1 MNGATGSP
9 LAARQTALPYTVMA
23 AALIGLAV
31 VFLLWL
37 LWRFLQKRKQTP
49 EYIEAQKQRPTTLAN
64 VQALAKRISLS
75 RGEAMRLYNICLR
88 TKARN
93 IFYTWNETEYLDS
106 LFRDEFAR
114 LRQKNAE
121 DEVFELFK
129 LRTHLEK
136 ISNLMKTIPSS
147 HNIPESSLLTLPA
160 SGGRSYS
167 FKILK
172 NEQDSITLEMPKNLS
187 GTEFCPKPLDKI
199 VMTFMSKHN
208 MLYVLSTRVIRFQH
222 GSGGIEE
229 MVIRHSNAVSMQNRR
244 QWKRV
249 NIGNKCLFS
258 AVEEIEGK
266 RGEISYA
273 PKENKYEGTLAD
285 VSAGGCMVQT
295 KLPIKRDQ
303 KLWIKISIPDRPEF
317 EAIGLIVS
325 AQKNN
330 ETEVFSLHISF
341 IEIPQ
346 TSRNDILAFVYNY

>member
-1 MNGATGSP
+1 MDTATGSP

-23 AALIGLAV
+23 AALIGLGV

-37 LWRFLQKRKQTP
+37 LWRILQKRKQTP
-49 EYIEAQKQRPTTLAN
+49 EYIEAQKNRPTTLAN
-64 VQALAKRISLS
+64 VQALAKKINLS
-75 RGEAMRLYNICLR
+75 RGEALRLYNICLR
-88 TKARN
+88 AKARN
-93 IFYTWNETEYLDS
+93 IYYTWNEAEYLDN
-106 LFRDEFAR
+106 LFRDEFSR

-121 DEVFELFK
+121 DEIFELFR

-136 ISNLMKTIPSS
+136 ISNLMKNIPSS
-147 HNIPESSLLTLPA
+147 HNIPENSKLTLPA
-160 SGGRSYS
+160 SGGRFYS

-172 NEQDSITLEMPKNLS
+172 NEQDSITLEMPNNLS
-187 GTEFCPKPLDKI
+187 GTDFCPKPLDKI
-199 VMTFMSKHN
+199 VMTFMSKSN
-208 MLYVLSTRVIRFQH
+208 VQYVLSTRVIRFQH
-222 GSGGIEE
+222 GPNGIEE

-244 QWKRV
+244 QWKRANV
-249 NIGNKCLFS
+249 GVKCSFS

-273 PKENKYEGTLAD
+273 PKENKYEGNLAD

-303 KLWIKISIPDRPEF
+303 KLWIKIAIPGRPEF

-325 AQKNN
+325 AQKNS

-346 TSRNDILAFVYNY
+346 NSRNDILAFVYNY